1 MKPAI
6 LKDPAKQAQFDRDG
20 YLVIDFLKPEDV
32 AIIADKFYEVHPDL
46 PPGFFSAAFNPD
58 DEVKRDIFEHTDKI
72 FDKVVNEQ
80 FKDFKKLGSTFLC
93 KAPGESGVVEVH
105 QDWTVVDES
114 KYYSVT
120 LWVPTV
126 DTNEENGALRVL
138 PGSHLFF
145 DTYRSNHIPIS
156 YRGSEK
162 LIWDNMIT
170 VPMKAGQAFLI
181 NHAVIHASAPNKTD
195 KERLVIAYGL
205 IPEDAKLLYY
215 HKNEKGK
222 VEKFDMPD
230 DFFQRYYNVGQRP
243 LFGTVVE
250 EFDYIVKEESP
261 LRVSYLINKEQQ
273 SRNKM
278 PIFKNPETQKFFDE
292 NGYVKLPA
300 LSEAEVSELMAFHES
315 VRFKDEAGFG
325 FHISMDQQDKGLVK
339 NILDKLLEVGF
350 PKIQQHLL
358 DAKAFVGSFVIKE
371 PNPTSVVPVHQDWS
385 FVEDEE
391 KHCSI
396 TCWIP
401 LVDVNIDNGALGV
414 IKGSHQYFKNFRPSP
429 SPQVP
434 SPISEHMFS
443 IFPYLQLIEMKAGE
457 VLFFDNR
464 TFHGSPPN
472 TTDKPRIAFGIGITN
487 ADAKLI
493 HYNLKPDGKND
504 TVFKYYIDQDFF
516 LKYENSRLSKMFDK
530 KELIEGYKVE
540 EELPF
545 ILPKFTSDEL
555 ITLIKST
562 GNEFNVPMCEK
573 LAKLFSNRMDESP
586 KEKEPAAPEV
596 QEAPA
601 PAPEPVVEKKWV
613 WVDDRTFLQKYT
625 PLNILKEVKR
635 RVFAD

>member
-1 MKPAI
+1 MKPSI
-6 LKDPAKQAQFDRDG
+6 LKDPEKQAQFDRDG
-20 YLVIDFLKPEDV
+20 YLVIDFLQPEDV
-32 AIIADKFYEVHPDL
+32 AIIADKFYEVHPEL

-72 FDKVVNEQ
+72 FDRAVNEQ

-93 KAPGESGVVEVH
+93 KAPGQAGIVDVH

-126 DTNEENGALRVL
+126 DTDENNGALRVL

-145 DTYRSNHIPIS
+145 DSYRSNHLPLS
-156 YRGSEK
+156 YSGSEK

-170 VPMKAGQAFLI
+170 VPMRAGQAFLI
-181 NHAVIHASAPNKTD
+181 NHAVIHASAPNVTD
-195 KERLVIAYGL
+195 KERLVIAYG
-205 IPEDAKLLYY
+205 IVPKEAQLLYY
-215 HKNEKGK
+215 HRNENGI

-250 EFDYIVKEESP
+250 EFEYIVPIASQQKI
-261 LRVSYLINKEQQ
+261 SYLINKAQQ

-278 PIFKNPETQKFFDE
+278 AIFKNPETQQFFDE
-292 NGYVKLPA
+292 NGFVKLPA
-300 LSEAEVSELMAFHES
+300 LTDDEVKVLLDFYQS
-315 VRFKDEAGFG
+315 VAFKDEAGFG
-325 FHISMDQQDKGLVK
+325 FHISMDQKDKGLVRH
-339 NILDKLLEVGF
+339 ILDKLMEVAL
-350 PKIQQHLL
+350 PRIQGHLQN
-358 DAKAFVGSFVIKE
+358 AKPYVGSFVIKE
-371 PNPTSVVPVHQDWS
+371 VNPKSVVPVHQDWS

-414 IKGSHQYFKNFRPSP
+414 IKGSHRYFKNFRPSP

-434 SPISEHMFS
+434 SPISEHMFA
-443 IFPYLQLIEMKAGE
+443 IFPYLQLIDMKAGE

-487 ADAKLI
+487 ADAKLV
-493 HYNLKPDGKND
+493 HYYLKPDDKND
-504 TVFKYYIDQDFF
+504 TVLKYYID
-516 LKYENSRLSKMFDK
+516 
-530 KELIEGYKVE
+530 
-540 EELPF
+540 
-545 ILPKFTSDEL
+545 
-555 ITLIKST
+555 
-562 GNEFNVPMCEK
+562 
-573 LAKLFSNRMDESP
+573 
-586 KEKEPAAPEV
+586 PE
-596 QEAPA
+596 
-601 PAPEPVVEKKWV
+601 
-613 WVDDRTFLQKYT
+613 FLQ
-625 PLNILKEVKR
+625 NV
-635 RVFAD
+635 